1 MRIIT
6 FASGSSGNC
15 VLVSMGESHILL
27 DAGISFKRIKDQ
39 LSLSGLTPGELSAVL
54 ITHEHSD
61 HISGLGTMVKRCAVP
76 VFAPRTVANHL
87 RAAVPGIEHALCELP
102 VGEDSRV
109 GSVAVRAFHTP
120 HDTPES
126 VGYRLSAGGETFALA
141 TDMGEATEEIKAGLL
156 GADAVLIESNHD
168 VDMLRMGPYPA
179 ALKRRILSEHGHL
192 SNENCAALAAR
203 LAESGTRYIILGHLS
218 RENNTPSLAYRTV
231 SAALEGF
238 HGGVQLCVA
247 PASERLTVEA
257 EAAVCSR

>member
-1 MRIIT
+1 MRITT

-15 VLVSMGESHILL
+15 VLVSMGDTHILL
-27 DAGISFKRIKDQ
+27 DAGISFKRIKDH
-39 LSLSGLTPGELSAVL
+39 LSLSGLTPEDLSAVL

-61 HISGLGTMVKRCAVP
+61 HIAGLGTMAKRCGVP
-76 VFAPRTVANHL
+76 VCAPRTVANHL
-87 RAAVPGIEHALCELP
+87 RAAVPEIMGVLREIP
-102 VGEDSRV
+102 VGEDFLAGDV
-109 GSVAVRAFHTP
+109 TVRAFHTP
-120 HDTPES
+120 HDTAES
-126 VGYRLSAGGETFALA
+126 VGYRLSGDGGVFALA
-141 TDMGEATEEIKAGLL
+141 TDMGEATEEIENGLL
-156 GADAVLIESNHD
+156 GADAVLIEANHD
-168 VDMLRMGPYPA
+168 VDMLRMGPYPVH
-179 ALKRRILSEHGHL
+179 LKRRILSGHGHL

-238 HGGVQLCVA
+238 RGGVQLCVA